1 MQQTASASG
10 ANWLRRLPIKTVR
23 RIVKPLVFF
32 ICLIPL
38 LLAGAR
44 AVGLFSEL
52 IGGLGANPIEHLQ
65 DRFGQWGLRFVMIT
79 LAVTPLQKLTR
90 IAWLGQL
97 RRMLGLFAFT
107 YILMHFLVYVVLE
120 QTLSLEYVL
129 EDIVE
134 RPYITLGMISL
145 VLLTAMAITSTNGMR
160 RRLRANWQRI
170 HYSVYVVAILGV
182 WHLWW
187 QVKGDIT
194 EPAIY
199 AAIALLLLGSRIAV
213 KLGQTRRLNNS

>member
-1 MQQTASASG
+1 MQQTTSASG
-10 ANWLRRLPIKTVR
+10 ANRLRQLPIKTVR
-23 RIVKPLVFF
+23 RVVKPIVFF

-38 LLAGAR
+38 LLAGGRTA
-44 AVGLFSEL
+44 GLFSEL

-65 DRFGQWGLRFVMIT
+65 DHFGQWGLRFIMIT

-90 IAWLGQL
+90 IAWLGQF
-97 RRMLGLFAFT
+97 RRMLGLFTFT

-120 QTLSLEYVL
+120 QTLSLKYVV

-134 RPYITLGMISL
+134 RPYITLGMTSL
-145 VLLTAMAITSTNGMR
+145 VLLTAMALTSTNRMR

-170 HYSVYVVAILGV
+170 HYSAYAVAILGV
-182 WHLWW
+182 WHYWW
-187 QVKGDIT
+187 QVKADIT

-199 AAIALLLLGSRIAV
+199 AFIALLLLGSRMV
-213 KLGQTRRLNNS
+213 TKLAKAKKTK